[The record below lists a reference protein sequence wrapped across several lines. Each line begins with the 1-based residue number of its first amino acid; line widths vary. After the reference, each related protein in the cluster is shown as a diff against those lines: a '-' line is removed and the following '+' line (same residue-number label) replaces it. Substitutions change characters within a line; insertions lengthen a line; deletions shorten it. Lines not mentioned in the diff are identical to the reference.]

1 MNSEKSLDFKE
12 VYQQRY
18 ETYRHLDQLRWQV
31 VQVGVATASAIFAF
45 SEKNNS
51 SISWWA
57 LVACGVVLLFTGVI
71 LGRIRSGIINN
82 SIPLKLAGEQLG
94 DTYLPN
100 VGNKWKSVAF
110 WIEVPIYCLG
120 FVALVFA
127 LKEKICP

>member
-1 MNSEKSLDFKE
+1 MSLGKNFDFKE

-31 VQVGVATASAIFAF
+31 VQIGVATASAIFAF
-45 SEKNNS
+45 SEKSNS

-71 LGRIRSGIINN
+71 LGRIRSGIVSN

-94 DTYLPN
+94 DMYLPH
-100 VGNKWKSVAF
+100 VGNRWKSVAF
-110 WIEVPIYCLG
+110 WIEISTYCLG
-120 FVALVFA
+120 LVALVFA
-127 LKEKICP
+127 LKEKFFP